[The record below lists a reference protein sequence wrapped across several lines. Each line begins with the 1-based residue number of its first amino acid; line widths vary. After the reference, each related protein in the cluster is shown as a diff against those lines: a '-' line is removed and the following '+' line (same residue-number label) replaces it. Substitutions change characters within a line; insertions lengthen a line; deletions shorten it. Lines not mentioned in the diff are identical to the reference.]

1 MHYLYAFKILPTKN
15 KYKEF
20 TPEYY
25 KQKRK
30 NNMIFEEL
38 NFLARHNFQSI
49 KEVEFY
55 KADLEK
61 QLPEL
66 KGKREDLWRKYHKS
80 TNEDDKNIIK
90 KEINELTEKIDTIQ
104 AHKNAC
110 NRIIGNIL

>member
-1 MHYLYAFKILPTKN
+1 
-15 KYKEF
+15 
-20 TPEYY
+20 
-25 KQKRK
+25 
-30 NNMIFEEL
+30 MIFEEL

-90 KEINELTEKIDTIQ
+90 RKSMNLLKRLILFKLIKMLVIGSLINMLK
-104 AHKNAC
+104 
-110 NRIIGNIL
+110 